1 MSSAPAASDSGRAR
15 LRAIIEEKSLM
26 RGNFTLASGR
36 PSNFLFDM
44 KKTMLDPKGINLL
57 ADAILEKTAGIDA
70 SAIGGLAMG
79 AVPIV
84 IATILKSQD
93 TRRPLKGFWVRKEQ
107 KDHGTKASADGY
119 IESGARVI
127 VVEDV
132 TTTGESVLKAVAEAK
147 GRGCEIAAVVTI
159 LDRLE
164 GARERLAAEGI
175 DLLAVFTKQDFG
187 L

>member
-1 MSSAPAASDSGRAR
+1 MAVPGSGRAR
-15 LRAIIEEKSLM
+15 LQAIIAEKSLM

-36 PSNFLFDM
+36 PSTYLFDM
-44 KKTMLDPKGINLL
+44 KRTMLDPEGINLL
-57 ADAILEKTAGIDA
+57 ADAILWTTAGIEAD
-70 SAIGGLAMG
+70 AIGGLAMG

-119 IESGARVI
+119 IESGAKVI

-132 TTTGESVLKAVAEAK
+132 TTTGESVLRAVAEAK
-147 GRGCEIAAVVTI
+147 ARGCQIAAVVTI
-159 LDRLE
+159 LDRQE
-164 GARERLAAEGI
+164 GAKERLSADGI
-175 DLLAVFTKQDFG
+175 ELLSVFTKADFG